1 VAGRL
6 RNGGQRAAAEAAH
19 RLARVKAVWDSST
32 KRERLDDVRAA
43 HRGSGMN
50 LAQMLINAGR
60 ASPDNP
66 AVAFGAR
73 ALHDYRTLARRVAGL
88 AGAMRERLGLHQD
101 DRIAIVMKNI
111 PEYVEVLY
119 AAWHAGLIAV
129 PVNAKLHPREIA
141 YILENSDARVA
152 FASQDLA
159 TAIAGLV
166 PRPEA
171 LERVVEV
178 PGPEYGGLL
187 EGEPIPLTARAS
199 DDVAW
204 LFYTSGTTG
213 RPKGV
218 MLTHRNLT
226 MATLCYLADVDTVAP
241 GDRIIHAAP
250 MSHGSG
256 LYIMAHVAKAACNV
270 VPESGGF
277 DPAEICEMVA
287 YHRGVAMF
295 CAPTMVRRLIDH
307 PEIRDAALA
316 NLKTIVY
323 GGGPMY
329 VADLKEA
336 LRLLG
341 NKLVQIYGQGES
353 PMTITCLSRAR
364 HAEHHHPRYESRIG
378 SVGTPY
384 TGMEVLI
391 ADAEDHPLPVGE
403 AGEVLARGDAVMKG
417 YWRNPEAT
425 AAALRGGWLHTGD
438 VGALDEDGFLTLKD
452 RSKDLIISGG
462 SNIYPR
468 EVEEVLLKH
477 ALVSEAAVVGQPH
490 PAWGEEVV
498 AFVVR
503 KPGAALA
510 PAELDRLCLDH
521 IARFKRPRE
530 YRFVE
535 SLPKNNYGKVLKT
548 ELRVLLKAERG
559 KG

>member
-1 VAGRL
+1 
-6 RNGGQRAAAEAAH
+6 
-19 RLARVKAVWDSST
+19 
-32 KRERLDDVRAA
+32 
-43 HRGSGMN
+43 
-50 LAQMLINAGR
+50 
-60 ASPDNP
+60 
-66 AVAFGAR
+66 
-73 ALHDYRTLARRVAGL
+73 
-88 AGAMRERLGLHQD
+88 
-101 DRIAIVMKNI
+101 
-111 PEYVEVLY
+111 
-119 AAWHAGLIAV
+119 
-129 PVNAKLHPREIA
+129 
-141 YILENSDARVA
+141 
-152 FASQDLA
+152 
-159 TAIAGLV
+159 
-166 PRPEA
+166 
-171 LERVVEV
+171 
-178 PGPEYGGLL
+178 
-187 EGEPIPLTARAS
+187 
-199 DDVAW
+199 
-204 LFYTSGTTG
+204 
-213 RPKGV
+213 
-218 MLTHRNLT
+218 
-226 MATLCYLADVDTVAP
+226 
-241 GDRIIHAAP
+241 
-250 MSHGSG
+250 
-256 LYIMAHVAKAACNV
+256 
-270 VPESGGF
+270 
-277 DPAEICEMVA
+277 
-287 YHRGVAMF
+287 
-295 CAPTMVRRLIDH
+295 
-307 PEIRDAALA
+307 
-316 NLKTIVY
+316 
-323 GGGPMY
+323 
-329 VADLKEA
+329 
-336 LRLLG
+336 
-341 NKLVQIYGQGES
+341 
-353 PMTITCLSRAR
+353 MTITCLSRAR

>member
-1 VAGRL
+1 
-6 RNGGQRAAAEAAH
+6 
-19 RLARVKAVWDSST
+19 
-32 KRERLDDVRAA
+32 
-43 HRGSGMN
+43 MN

-60 ASPDNP
+60 AWPGNP
-66 AVAFGAR
+66 AVAAGGR
-73 ALHDYRTLARRVAGL
+73 VLRDYRGLARRVAAL
-88 AGAMRERLGLHQD
+88 AGSMRSSLGLQPD

-111 PEYVEVLY
+111 PEYAEALY

-129 PVNAKLHPREIA
+129 PINAKLHPREIA
-141 YILENSDARVA
+141 YILEHSGARVL
-152 FASQDLA
+152 FAGREFA
-159 TAIAGLV
+159 GAIAGIT
-166 PRPEA
+166 PRPEL
-171 LERVVEV
+171 LERFIEV
-178 PGPEYGGLL
+178 PSPVYGKLF
-187 EGEPIPLTARAS
+187 EAEPIPLVARGP

-241 GDRIIHAAP
+241 GDCIVHAAP

-256 LYIMAHVAKAACNV
+256 LYIMAHVAKAALNV

-277 DPAEICEMVA
+277 DPAEICDLLGR
-287 YHRGVAMF
+287 HRGVAMF

-307 PEIRDAALA
+307 PGLAGAPLA

-329 VADLKEA
+329 LADLKEA
-336 LRLLG
+336 LCLLG

-364 HAEHHHPRYESRIG
+364 HAERDHPRYEARLG
-378 SVGTPY
+378 SVGTPF
-384 TGMEVLI
+384 TGMEVLV
-391 ADAEDHPLPVGE
+391 ADASDNALSVGDT
-403 AGEVLARGDAVMKG
+403 GEVLARGDAVMKG
-417 YWRNPEAT
+417 YWRDPEAT
-425 AAALRGGWLHTGD
+425 AATLRGGWLHTGD
-438 VGALDEDGFLTLKD
+438 IGVLDEDGFLTLKD

-462 SNIYPR
+462 ANIYPR

-477 ALVSEAAVVGQPH
+477 ALVSEAAVVGRPH
-490 PAWGEEVV
+490 PEWGEEVV
-498 AFVVR
+498 AFVVTN
-503 KPGAALA
+503 PGAALST
-510 PAELDRLCLDH
+510 AELDRLCLDN

-548 ELRVLLKAERG
+548 ELRLWLKEGATVERR
-559 KG
+559 